1 MRFDPI
7 PQARVVREAGQL
19 MAPPRAPRVRPA
31 RRDGESLRDT
41 LALVVRMWPI
51 SAMLLL
57 MLVMLIMAGAADL
70 QMR

>member
-7 PQARVVREAGQL
+7 PQARVVREGGQL
-19 MAPPRAPRVRPA
+19 MAPPRAPRGPRVE
-31 RRDGESLRDT
+31 GESLRDT

-51 SAMLLL
+51 TAMLLL
-57 MLVMLIMAGAADL
+57 MLGMLLMAGSADL